1 MGGNVAEPV
10 DIWVEGALSW
20 KDPEA
25 HPMANENESKPKN
38 PLDTLKQIFDN
49 LVTLNIVTAVG
60 DVDITTGKDGGQ
72 KLAIKPGTKVLWT
85 AIDMLEGDIK
95 TSIHPDFAGDAGK
108 ELRAF
113 HASREQQG
121 QAIIKNNIEALEKLL
136 VLIEDL
142 ATKNKSG

>member
-1 MGGNVAEPV
+1 MAE
-10 DIWVEGALSW
+10 
-20 KDPEA
+20 
-25 HPMANENESKPKN
+25 ESKPKTA
-38 PLDTLKQIFDN
+38 LDTLKQVFDN

-60 DVDITTGKDGGQ
+60 DVEIGDGKGGDQ
-72 KLAIKPGTKVLWT
+72 RLTIKPGAKVLWT

-95 TSIHPDFAGDAGK
+95 TSIHPDFAGESGK

-136 VLIEDL
+136 ALIEGL
-142 ATKNKSG
+142 ATKNKGG

>member
-1 MGGNVAEPV
+1 
-10 DIWVEGALSW
+10 
-20 KDPEA
+20 
-25 HPMANENESKPKN
+25 MADDSNSRTA
-38 PLDTLKQIFDN
+38 LDTLKQIFDN

-60 DVDITTGKDGGQ
+60 DVDIATGKGGDQ
-72 KLAIKPGTKVLWT
+72 RLTIKPGAKVLWT
-85 AIDMLEGDIK
+85 EIDMLEGDIK

-142 ATKNKSG
+142 ATKNKGG